1 MFRYSEKS
9 TERIRELHKDLQ
21 IILGEAIK
29 HIDITVVQ
37 GFRDEMAQNT
47 AFNCGYSKVKWPNS
61 KHNKM
66 PSHAV
71 DIIPLKYP
79 ANGSFK
85 DWAKFAYMIGIVK
98 GISEE
103 MYKNGTI
110 KHKLRFGLDFN
121 RDGILFNDSFI
132 DAPHIELED

>member
-1 MFRYSEKS
+1 MFRYGEKS
-9 TERIRELHKDLQ
+9 LEHIRKLHKDLQ
-21 IILGEAIK
+21 LILGEAIK
-29 HIDITVVQ
+29 YVDITVIDSH
-37 GFRDEMAQNT
+37 RDEDTQNKY
-47 AFNCGYSKVKWPNS
+47 FKEGKSKVKFPNS
-61 KHNKM
+61 KHNKF
-66 PSHAV
+66 PSMAV
-71 DIIPLKYP
+71 DIIPLKFP
-79 ANGSFK
+79 NNFK

-110 KHKLRFGLDFN
+110 KHRLRFGLDFN